1 MEQKVRLSTV
11 CLGGQGDLI
20 KPDQI
25 HVVNIL
31 PGFQT
36 GVEELLTK
44 TWIESWTTTS
54 PQPRPAPRTPE
65 SAPSSA
71 TWICTVAAS
80 QDLCMGED
88 PSAQDGAGR
97 VDQDT
102 QTSEAPI
109 LSYPLPP
116 ALASGCPRPGPM
128 RNISVAPCSC
138 SLCRALAQ
146 MSTCGSATLMAGRKA
161 SESDCGFWPP
171 SLPHS

>member
-11 CLGGQGDLI
+11 CLGDQGDLI

-97 VDQDT
+97 VDQNT
-102 QTSEAPI
+102 QTSEAP
-109 LSYPLPP
+109 YPIHCPQLWLRAAHVQGLCGISRWLPAAAVSAGHWHRCLP
-116 ALASGCPRPGPM
+116 A
-128 RNISVAPCSC
+128 
-138 SLCRALAQ
+138 
-146 MSTCGSATLMAGRKA
+146 T
-161 SESDCGFWPP
+161 PP
-171 SLPHS
+171 H